1 MNEDD
6 VYHRMEGDN
15 GSIANEGKKSKV
27 DQHQAPQIYDDMD
40 SSSDNTK
47 SLLGDQQSD
56 TNNNDNV
63 VKGNDKNKSFT
74 LNDEINDYQQMA
86 DDHVEDHESGI
97 VMVPLGSNASTIQ
110 EDTPMN
116 LPSMDYDPEEANH
129 ESSHDSNDDD
139 DDDDDDLLVFSGH
152 GDLDLDQYLSD
163 VSKSTWAFGKTKKAV
178 IQVLYVCVFSI
189 FGCLLRIIIAQYFGE
204 ECKNPGSVGW
214 LKSGQPLCVTADGQT
229 SVSGGIVFSDL
240 PANLLGSFI
249 IGFMQ
254 STDTMNLPKT
264 FPIAWLEES
273 HPFQSFDVIHFA
285 ICVGFCGSLTTF
297 SSWNSEMV
305 TMILGTD
312 SDHGSLIFR
321 GLLGY
326 LIGVETALASF
337 MLGKNLSKYMHSQKN
352 PALHQEMIET
362 KKKEACG
369 VYINTELSDYERQF
383 LSGFDMEGFS
393 IRLSNPT
400 SQWYLEQWRE
410 STKEARRVG
419 HRMLP
424 LLTDIEYQALV
435 LDGEIDGE
443 HRDLALAEKWDM
455 EALKR
460 WRIAKRD
467 MGMIQSHIEP
477 RGFRFIYAFNITILI
492 YASLIAALFLIK
504 GDDNYS
510 ITYREMISSALLAP
524 VGSLLRWKMLVWNG
538 KWVKYSWFPL
548 GSFLANFIGCFV
560 SSICI
565 GMDYR
570 MNGSNNLLLL
580 GMIRSSKVGFAGS
593 LSTISAFV
601 TEFANM
607 LKGDHPIH
615 GYLYVCISILCCGT
629 VSAIA
634 YMSLTYN
641 YDNAWTGSYY

>member
-1 MNEDD
+1 M
-6 VYHRMEGDN
+6 MEGDN
-15 GSIANEGKKSKV
+15 ESTPDEEKMISNVNTSHPYSSNKADHDPKYNVDNGSITS
-27 DQHQAPQIYDDMD
+27 
-40 SSSDNTK
+40 
-47 SLLGDQQSD
+47 
-56 TNNNDNV
+56 
-63 VKGNDKNKSFT
+63 
-74 LNDEINDYQQMA
+74 DYQKMK
-86 DDHVEDHESGI
+86 DDFEDDRENGI
-97 VMVPLGSNASTIQ
+97 LMVPLQKSASNIQ
-110 EDTPMN
+110 EDTITKQPE
-116 LPSMDYDPEEANH
+116 LEYDPESAHVESVNNNNNNH
-129 ESSHDSNDDD
+129 SDDEEE
-139 DDDDDDLLVFSGH
+139 DDDDDLLVYSGH

-189 FGCLLRIIIAQYFGE
+189 FGCLVRIIIAQYFGY
-204 ECKNPGSVGW
+204 ECNNPGTVGW
-214 LKSGQPLCVTADGQT
+214 LKSGQPLCVTADGET
-229 SVSGGIVFSDL
+229 SVSGGIIFSDL

-305 TMILGTD
+305 TMILGAD

-337 MLGKNLSKYMHSQKN
+337 MMGKNLSKYIHSRKN
-352 PALHQEMIET
+352 PALHQEMMET
-362 KKKEACG
+362 KKQQACG

-383 LSGFDMEGFS
+383 LSGFDMEKYS
-393 IRLSNPT
+393 IRLSNPMA
-400 SQWYLEQWRE
+400 QWHLEQWRE

-419 HRMLP
+419 SRTLA
-424 LLTDIEYQALV
+424 LLTDIEYQAFV
-435 LDGEIDGE
+435 LDEEIDE
-443 HRDLALAEKWDM
+443 EYRLLALNENWDM
-455 EALKR
+455 DALKK

-467 MGMIQSHIEP
+467 MGMTTKHIEP
-477 RGFRFIYAFNITILI
+477 RGFRFIYAFNITILVF
-492 YASLIAALFLIK
+492 AALIAALFLIK

-510 ITYREMISSALLAP
+510 ITYREMISSALCAP
-524 VGSLLRWKMLVWNG
+524 IGSLLRWRMLVWNG
-538 KWVKYSWFPL
+538 KWAKYSWFPL
-548 GSFLANFIGCFV
+548 GSFLANFLGCLI
-560 SSICI
+560 SAICI

-570 MNGSNNLLLL
+570 MNGSNNLVVL
-580 GMIRSSKVGFAGS
+580 GIIRSLKVGFAGT

-615 GYLYVCISILCCGT
+615 GYLYVCISIVCCGA
-629 VSAIA
+629 VSAVA
-634 YMSLTYN
+634 YASLTYS
-641 YDNAWTGSYY
+641 YDAYAGSYY

>member
-6 VYHRMEGDN
+6 AYHIMEGDN
-15 GSIANEGKKSKV
+15 STLPGGKMISNVDTSKNSSTDSNSSQARPLFLTGEDPTDNANNG
-27 DQHQAPQIYDDMD
+27 I
-40 SSSDNTK
+40 NT
-47 SLLGDQQSD
+47 S
-56 TNNNDNV
+56 
-63 VKGNDKNKSFT
+63 
-74 LNDEINDYQQMA
+74 DYQKMN
-86 DDHVEDHESGI
+86 DDHEGDDESGI
-97 VMVPLGSNASTIQ
+97 VMVPLGKSVSNDSAPPPRKDPAL
-110 EDTPMN
+110 E
-116 LPSMDYDPEEANH
+116 YDPETATL
-129 ESSHDSNDDD
+129 ESVNDNNSKYDDD
-139 DDDDDDLLVFSGH
+139 EDEYEYEDNDDDLLVYSGH

-163 VSKSTWAFGKTKKAV
+163 VSKSTWAFEKTKKAI

-189 FGCLLRIIIAQYFGE
+189 FGCLLRIIIAQYFGY
-204 ECKNPGSVGW
+204 ECSNPGTVGW
-214 LKSGQPLCVTADGQT
+214 LKSGQPLCVTADGET
-229 SVSGGIVFSDL
+229 SMSGGIIFSDL

-285 ICVGFCGSLTTF
+285 ISVGFCGSLTTF

-337 MLGKNLSKYMHSQKN
+337 MMGKNIAKYMHSQKN

-362 KKKEACG
+362 KKQQACG

-383 LSGFDMEGFS
+383 LSEFDMEDYS
-393 IRLSNPT
+393 IRLSNPMA
-400 SQWYLEQWRE
+400 QWHLEQWRE

-419 HRMLP
+419 NRMLP
-424 LLTDIEYQALV
+424 LLTDIEYQAFV
-435 LDGEIDGE
+435 LDEEIDE
-443 HRDLALAEKWDM
+443 EYRSLALAEKWDM
-455 EALKR
+455 EALKK
-460 WRIAKRD
+460 WRVAKRD
-467 MGMIQSHIEP
+467 MGMHTKRNEATK
-477 RGFRFIYAFNITILI
+477 GFRFIYAFNITILI
-492 YASLIAALFLIK
+492 FAGLIAALFLIK

-510 ITYREMISSALLAP
+510 ITYREMISSALCAP
-524 VGSLLRWKMLVWNG
+524 IGSLLRWRMLVWNG

-548 GSFLANFIGCFV
+548 GSFLANFLGCLV

-570 MNGSNNLLLL
+570 MNGSNNLLLI
-580 GMIRSSKVGFAGS
+580 GTIRSLKVGFAGS

-615 GYLYVCISILCCGT
+615 GYLYVCISIVCCGV

-634 YMSLTYN
+634 YASLTYN
-641 YDNAWTGSYY
+641 YDAYAGSYY

>member
-6 VYHRMEGDN
+6 VYHRMEEDN
-15 GSIANEGKKSKV
+15 GSTPDEEKMINNV
-27 DQHQAPQIYDDMD
+27 DMSHPY
-40 SSSDNTK
+40 SSSDKADDPKDNVDNGKITSDYQKMKDDFDEYRENGILMVPLRKSASNIQEDTNTK
-47 SLLGDQQSD
+47 QPALEYDPESAHVESV
-56 TNNNDNV
+56 NNNDN
-63 VKGNDKNKSFT
+63 NNS
-74 LNDEINDYQQMA
+74 DE
-86 DDHVEDHESGI
+86 EDE
-97 VMVPLGSNASTIQ
+97 
-110 EDTPMN
+110 
-116 LPSMDYDPEEANH
+116 
-129 ESSHDSNDDD
+129 DDD
-139 DDDDDDLLVFSGH
+139 DNLLVYSGH

-189 FGCLLRIIIAQYFGE
+189 FGCLVRIIMAQYFGY
-204 ECKNPGSVGW
+204 ECNNPGTVGW
-214 LKSGQPLCVTADGQT
+214 LKSGQPLCVTADGET
-229 SVSGGIVFSDL
+229 SVSGGIIFSDL
-240 PANLLGSFI
+240 PANLFGSFI

-305 TMILGTD
+305 TMILGAD

-337 MLGKNLSKYMHSQKN
+337 MMGKNLSKYIHSLKN
-352 PALHQEMIET
+352 PALHQEMMET
-362 KKKEACG
+362 KKQQACG

-383 LSGFDMEGFS
+383 LSGFDMEEYS
-393 IRLSNPT
+393 IRLSNPMA
-400 SQWYLEQWRE
+400 QCHLEQWRE

-419 HRMLP
+419 SRTLA
-424 LLTDIEYQALV
+424 LLTDIEYQAFV
-435 LDGEIDGE
+435 LDEDIDE
-443 HRDLALAEKWDM
+443 EYRVLASNEKWDM
-455 EALKR
+455 EALKK
-460 WRIAKRD
+460 WRIAKRE
-467 MGMIQSHIEP
+467 MGMTSKHVEP

-492 YASLIAALFLIK
+492 FAALIAALFLIK

-510 ITYREMISSALLAP
+510 ITYREMISSALCAP
-524 VGSLLRWKMLVWNG
+524 IGSLLRWRMLVWNG
-538 KWVKYSWFPL
+538 KWAKYSWFPL
-548 GSFLANFIGCFV
+548 GSFLANFSGCLI
-560 SSICI
+560 SATCI

-570 MNGSNNLLLL
+570 MNGSNNLVVL
-580 GMIRSSKVGFAGS
+580 GIIRSLKVGIAGT

-615 GYLYVCISILCCGT
+615 GYLYVCISIVCCGA

-634 YMSLTYN
+634 YASLTYS
-641 YDNAWTGSYY
+641 YDAYAGSYY